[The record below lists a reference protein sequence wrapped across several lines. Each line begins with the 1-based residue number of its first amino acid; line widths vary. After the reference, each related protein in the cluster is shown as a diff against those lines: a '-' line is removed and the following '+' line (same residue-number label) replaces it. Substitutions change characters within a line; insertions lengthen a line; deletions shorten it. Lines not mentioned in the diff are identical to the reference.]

1 MRARDP
7 VSGGSGAGRDP
18 GSPPESDPPE
28 GVSSIGQAFAA
39 AGELRA
45 AEHVIIEGSFDGR
58 VFIPDHELAVGRRGR
73 LTGEALA
80 RRITVLGRAS
90 GRLVADRI
98 EIASGAAVE
107 AELVAER
114 LVVAD
119 GAFFRGAV
127 DPSPTDAAFAVFEHE
142 RGKRPPERT
151 ETMRGRS
158 TPAGS

>member
-1 MRARDP
+1 MRARGP
-7 VSGGSGAGRDP
+7 VSGPGGGRDP

-28 GVSSIGQAFAA
+28 GVSSLGQAFAA

-58 VFIPDHELAVGRRGR
+58 VLLPDHELAVGRRGR
-73 LTGEALA
+73 LTGEVLA

-114 LVVAD
+114 LVIAD
-119 GAFFRGAV
+119 GAFFRGAA
-127 DPSPTDAAFAVFEHE
+127 DPSRTDAAAAVLEHG
-142 RGKRPPERT
+142 RGKRPRERT
-151 ETMRGRS
+151 EPTRGRS